1 MQAST
6 LIPAQQ
12 AQTGDL
18 LFTHV
23 TASDAGHV
31 KLIIAVSGGTAH
43 TVQAPTGDGVEI
55 VRRTAGRRRHRAR
68 DSPIDDL
75 VVRAPGGQPYVS
87 KGGSWH
93 ANRG

>member
-6 LIPAQQ
+6 LLPAQQ

-43 TVQAPTGDGVEI
+43 TVQAPQQETEWKLSDAQLAGAVIGHV
-55 VRRTAGRRRHRAR
+55 TAR
-68 DSPIDDL
+68 
-75 VVRAPGGQPYVS
+75 
-87 KGGSWH
+87 
-93 ANRG
+93 